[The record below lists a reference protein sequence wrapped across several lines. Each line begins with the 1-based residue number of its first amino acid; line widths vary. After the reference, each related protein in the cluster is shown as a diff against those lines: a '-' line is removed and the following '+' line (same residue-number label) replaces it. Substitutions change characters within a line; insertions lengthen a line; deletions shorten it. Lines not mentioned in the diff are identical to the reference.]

1 MVPGDEGTLV
11 RKPTEE
17 EGDTE
22 VSGEGTMIVMS
33 TLESDK
39 KPLATNVNSNNDVA
53 SEITSDLGTMVINED
68 SEQGDDGTMVTRS
81 KFGCWLNLK
90 YSILL
95 RGIIKI

>member
-22 VSGEGTMIVMS
+22 LSGEGTMIVMS

-39 KPLATNVNSNNDVA
+39 KPSATNVNSNNDA
-53 SEITSDLGTMVINED
+53 TDIASDLGTMVINED

-81 KFGCWLNLK
+81 KFCC
-90 YSILL
+90 
-95 RGIIKI
+95 

>member
-22 VSGEGTMIVMS
+22 LSGEGTMIVMS

-39 KPLATNVNSNNDVA
+39 KPSATNVNSGNFHPL
-53 SEITSDLGTMVINED
+53 EI
-68 SEQGDDGTMVTRS
+68 
-81 KFGCWLNLK
+81 
-90 YSILL
+90 
-95 RGIIKI
+95 